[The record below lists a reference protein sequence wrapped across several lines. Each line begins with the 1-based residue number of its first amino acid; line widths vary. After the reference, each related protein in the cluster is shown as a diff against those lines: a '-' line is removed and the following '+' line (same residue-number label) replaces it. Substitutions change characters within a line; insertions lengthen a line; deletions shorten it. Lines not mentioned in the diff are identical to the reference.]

1 MSVPSVL
8 SVKIATENQYVAILE
23 NDFVLSVEKIK
34 LTAVQCPISSTIHSA
49 LMRICIMQLM
59 LLTLLYYPKQEFTIS
74 SKQPRTY
81 NRRFSS
87 RHVLQ

>member
-49 LMRICIMQLM
+49 LMHYAINAINTSILS
-59 LLTLLYYPKQEFTIS
+59 ETIVHNII
-74 SKQPRTY
+74 KTAT
-81 NRRFSS
+81 
-87 RHVLQ
+87 HI